1 MDDCGAVYKAGGKT
15 VDQYQFF
22 KSAGANVARIR
33 IWNDPDW
40 TKYSNLADVKRSIRR
55 AKQAGLQVLLD
66 FHYSDDWADGDK
78 QIAPKA
84 WAKLST
90 PDQAKALYAFTH
102 DTLIELNRE
111 GLMPDLVQVGNETNG
126 EIVSSLAKAKEPIH
140 WDRNALLFNAGI
152 KAVRDAGARPGPS
165 RPGHAA
171 HRPARERRAVVRGGD
186 QGRVT
191 DYDIIGLSYYSKW
204 SKRSMAQ
211 LGQTINRLRNTYAA
225 DVLVVETAYPF
236 TTDNADSSPNLL
248 GEDSLI
254 AGYPA
259 TPDGQKKYLVDLT
272 QLVLTS
278 GGTGVFYWE
287 PAWVS
292 TKTCGTRWGK
302 GSNWE
307 NAAVFDYKGHALDS
321 AEGWLKHAYVL
332 PVEVTFKA
340 KATTGPPSST
350 ATSWAA
356 SGPADDPEGD
366 AFVYRT
372 RLAPGTSVTVATATT
387 AAAVADAPAVTS
399 TVGQRA
405 SVVNDNGLSGTYRT
419 TATTPR
425 ARGSAAGTGVPS
437 ITWMASMSPTTSPP
451 SPRRAPGDRLPGR
464 ASRRSPGWPR
474 CRRRTPSRPCSPALP
489 GRSSAR
495 PGTARRAR
503 RRSRSRA
510 AAGGG
515 SAAASAAWSS
525 GRLKS

>member
-1 MDDCGAVYKAGGKT
+1 MRGKRRFTLALAASLISLSAAQAAKPPIYLGVDISYANEMDDCGAVYKSGGQT
-15 VDQYQFF
+15 VDQYRFF

-55 AKQAGLQVLLD
+55 AKQAGMQVLLD

-78 QIAPKA
+78 QLAPKV

-102 DTLIELNRE
+102 DTLTELNRE
-111 GLMPDLVQVGNETNG
+111 GLMPELVQVGNETNG
-126 EIVSSLAKAKEPIH
+126 EIVSSLAKAKEPIN

-152 KAVRDAGARPGPS
+152 KAVRDVSRETGTKPRLMLHIAQPENAEPWFAAATKAG
-165 RPGHAA
+165 
-171 HRPARERRAVVRGGD
+171 
-186 QGRVT
+186 VT

-204 SKRSMAQ
+204 SKRSMAE
-211 LGQTINRLRNTYAA
+211 LGQTINRLRNTYVA

-236 TTDNADSSPNLL
+236 TTENADSSPNLL

-259 TPDGQKKYLVDLT
+259 TPAGQKKYLVDLT
-272 QLVLTS
+272 QLVLNN

-307 NAAVFDYKGHALDS
+307 NAAVFDYKGNALDS

-332 PVEVTFKA
+332 PVEVTFKSNISGETA
-340 KATTGPPSST
+340 FIDGDFLGGVGPRPM
-350 ATSWAA
+350 AR
-356 SGPADDPEGD
+356 EGD

-372 RLAPGTSVTVATATT
+372 RLAPGTSVTVAAAST
-387 AAAVADAPAVTS
+387 AAAVADAAAVTA

-405 SVVNDNGLSGTYRT
+405 SVVKVGE
-419 TATTPR
+419 
-425 ARGSAAGTGVPS
+425 
-437 ITWMASMSPTTSPP
+437 
-451 SPRRAPGDRLPGR
+451 
-464 ASRRSPGWPR
+464 
-474 CRRRTPSRPCSPALP
+474 
-489 GRSSAR
+489 
-495 PGTARRAR
+495 
-503 RRSRSRA
+503 
-510 AAGGG
+510 
-515 SAAASAAWSS
+515 
-525 GRLKS
+525 

>member
-1 MDDCGAVYKAGGKT
+1 MRGNRFIIAGMAASLISLSAAQAAEPPIYLGVDISYANEMDDCGAVYKSGGQT
-15 VDQYQFF
+15 VDQFKFF

-55 AKQAGLQVLLD
+55 AKQAGMQVLLD

-78 QIAPKA
+78 QLAPKA

-102 DTLIELNRE
+102 DTLTELNRE
-111 GLMPDLVQVGNETNG
+111 GLTPELVQVGNETNG
-126 EIVSSLAKAKEPIH
+126 EIVSSLAKAKEPIN

-152 KAVRDAGARPGPS
+152 KAVRDFSRETGTKPRLMLHIAQPENAEPWFAAATKAG
-165 RPGHAA
+165 
-171 HRPARERRAVVRGGD
+171 
-186 QGRVT
+186 VT
-191 DYDIIGLSYYSKW
+191 NYDIIGLSYYSKW

-236 TTDNADSSPNLL
+236 TTENADSSPNLL

-259 TPDGQKKYLVDLT
+259 TPAGQKQYLVDLT
-272 QLVLTS
+272 QLVLNN

-307 NAAVFDYKGHALDS
+307 NAAVFDYKGNALDS
-321 AEGWLKHAYVL
+321 AEGWLKHSYVL
-332 PVEVTFKA
+332 PVEVTFKTKVSGDTA
-340 KATTGPPSST
+340 FIDGDFLGGVGPRPMVR
-350 ATSWAA
+350 
-356 SGPADDPEGD
+356 EGD

-372 RLAPGTSVTVATATT
+372 RLMSGTSVTVASAAT
-387 AAAVADAPAVTS
+387 AAAVADAPAVTA
-399 TVGQRA
+399 TVGQRP
-405 SVVNDNGLSGTYRT
+405 SVVKLGE
-419 TATTPR
+419 
-425 ARGSAAGTGVPS
+425 
-437 ITWMASMSPTTSPP
+437 
-451 SPRRAPGDRLPGR
+451 
-464 ASRRSPGWPR
+464 
-474 CRRRTPSRPCSPALP
+474 
-489 GRSSAR
+489 
-495 PGTARRAR
+495 
-503 RRSRSRA
+503 
-510 AAGGG
+510 
-515 SAAASAAWSS
+515 
-525 GRLKS
+525 

>member
-1 MDDCGAVYKAGGKT
+1 MRSNRLILAAMAASLLSLSVSQAAEPPIYLGVDISYANEMDDCGAVYKTGGKT

-22 KSAGANVARIR
+22 KSASANTARIR

-55 AKQAGLQVLLD
+55 AKAAGLQVLLD

-78 QIAPKA
+78 QVAPKA

-102 DTLIELNRE
+102 DTLAELHRE

-152 KAVRDAGARPGPS
+152 KAVRDAGRETGTKPRIMLHIAQPENAEPWFE
-165 RPGHAA
+165 AA
-171 HRPARERRAVVRGGD
+171 TKAG
-186 QGRVT
+186 VT

-211 LGQTINRLRNTYAA
+211 LGQTINRLRHAYAA

-236 TTDNADSSPNLL
+236 TTQNADSSPNLL

-259 TPDGQKKYLVDLT
+259 TPDGQKRYLVDLT
-272 QLVLTS
+272 QLVLAS

-287 PAWVS
+287 PTWVS

-307 NAAVFDYKGHALDS
+307 NAAVFDYKGEALDS
-321 AEGWLKHAYVL
+321 AKVWLKHAYVL
-332 PVEVTFKA
+332 PVEVTFKTR
-340 KATTGPPSST
+340 ATTDTAFIDGDFLGGVGPRPMT
-350 ATSWAA
+350 R
-356 SGPADDPEGD
+356 EGD
-366 AFVYRT
+366 VFVYRT
-372 RLAPGTSVTVATATT
+372 RLMPETSVTVATAAT
-387 AAAVADAPAVTS
+387 AAAVAEAPAVT
-399 TVGQRA
+399 
-405 SVVNDNGLSGTYRT
+405 
-419 TATTPR
+419 AT
-425 ARGSAAGTGVPS
+425 
-437 ITWMASMSPTTSPP
+437 I
-451 SPRRAPGDRLPGR
+451 GDR
-464 ASRRSPGWPR
+464 
-474 CRRRTPSRPCSPALP
+474 
-489 GRSSAR
+489 
-495 PGTARRAR
+495 
-503 RRSRSRA
+503 A
-510 AAGGG
+510 ATV
-515 SAAASAAWSS
+515 SL
-525 GRLKS
+525 REQP

>member
-1 MDDCGAVYKAGGKT
+1 MRGNRFIVAGMAASLLSLGIAQAAEPPIYLGVDISYANEMDDCGAVYKSGGQA
-15 VDQYQFF
+15 VDQYRFF

-40 TKYSNLADVKRSIRR
+40 TKYSNLADVKRSIKR
-55 AKQAGLQVLLD
+55 AKQAGMQVLLD

-102 DTLIELNRE
+102 DTLTELNRE
-111 GLMPDLVQVGNETNG
+111 GLMPELVQVGNETNG

-152 KAVRDAGARPGPS
+152 KAVRDVSRETGTKPRLMLHIAQPENAEPWFEAATKAG
-165 RPGHAA
+165 
-171 HRPARERRAVVRGGD
+171 
-186 QGRVT
+186 VT

-204 SKRSMAQ
+204 SKRSMAE

-236 TTDNADSSPNLL
+236 TTENADSSPNLL

-259 TPDGQKKYLVDLT
+259 TPAGQKKYLVDLT
-272 QLVLTS
+272 QLVLDN

-307 NAAVFDYKGHALDS
+307 NAAVFDYKGQALDS

-340 KATTGPPSST
+340 AATGTTAFIDGDFLGGVGPRAMT
-350 ATSWAA
+350 R
-356 SGPADDPEGD
+356 EGD

-372 RLAPGTSVTVATATT
+372 RLAPGTSVTVATAAT
-387 AAAVADAPAVTS
+387 AAAVADAPAVTAV
-399 TVGQRA
+399 VGRRA
-405 SVVNDNGLSGTYRT
+405 SVVKVGE
-419 TATTPR
+419 
-425 ARGSAAGTGVPS
+425 
-437 ITWMASMSPTTSPP
+437 
-451 SPRRAPGDRLPGR
+451 
-464 ASRRSPGWPR
+464 
-474 CRRRTPSRPCSPALP
+474 
-489 GRSSAR
+489 
-495 PGTARRAR
+495 
-503 RRSRSRA
+503 
-510 AAGGG
+510 
-515 SAAASAAWSS
+515 
-525 GRLKS
+525 

>member
-1 MDDCGAVYKAGGKT
+1 MRGTRRFTLALAASLISLTAAQAAQPPIYLGVDISYANEMDDCGAVYKAGGKT
-15 VDQYQFF
+15 VDQYQYF

-40 TKYSNLADVKRSIRR
+40 TKYSNLADVKRSIQR
-55 AKQAGLQVLLD
+55 AKQAGMQVLLD

-78 QIAPKA
+78 QLAPKA

-102 DTLIELNRE
+102 DTLKTLNAE

-126 EIVSSLAKAKEPIH
+126 EIVSTLAKAKEPIR

-152 KAVRDAGARPGPS
+152 KAVRDVSRETGTKPRIMLPIAQPENVEPWFEAATKAGI
-165 RPGHAA
+165 
-171 HRPARERRAVVRGGD
+171 
-186 QGRVT
+186 T
-191 DYDIIGLSYYSKW
+191 DYDIIGISYYSKW

-236 TTDNADSSPNLL
+236 TTENADSSPNLL

-259 TPDGQKKYLVDLT
+259 TPAGQKKYLVDLT
-272 QLVLTS
+272 QLVLAS

-307 NAAVFDYKGHALDS
+307 NAAVFDFKGNALES
-321 AEGWLKHAYVL
+321 AEGWLKHAYVP

-340 KATTGPPSST
+340 KATTDTAFIDGDFLGGVGPRPMT
-350 ATSWAA
+350 R
-356 SGPADDPEGD
+356 EGD

-372 RLAPGTSVTVATATT
+372 RLMPGTSVTVGTAAT
-387 AAAVADAPAVTS
+387 AAAVADAPAVTA
-399 TVGQRA
+399 TVGRRA
-405 SVVNDNGLSGTYRT
+405 SVV
-419 TATTPR
+419 
-425 ARGSAAGTGVPS
+425 
-437 ITWMASMSPTTSPP
+437 
-451 SPRRAPGDRLPGR
+451 RL
-464 ASRRSPGWPR
+464 
-474 CRRRTPSRPCSPALP
+474 
-489 GRSSAR
+489 
-495 PGTARRAR
+495 
-503 RRSRSRA
+503 
-510 AAGGG
+510 GG
-515 SAAASAAWSS
+515 
-525 GRLKS
+525 

>member
-1 MDDCGAVYKAGGKT
+1 MRGKRRFTLVAMASLISLATAQAESTKPPIYLGVDISYANEMDDCGAVYKSGGQA
-15 VDQYQFF
+15 VDQFKFF

-55 AKQAGLQVLLD
+55 AKQAGMQVLLD

-102 DTLIELNRE
+102 DTLTELNRE
-111 GLMPDLVQVGNETNG
+111 GLAPELVQVGNETNG
-126 EIVSSLAKAKEPIH
+126 EIVSSLAKAKEPIN

-152 KAVRDAGARPGPS
+152 KAVRDVSRETGTKPRLMLHIAQPENAEPWFAAATKAG
-165 RPGHAA
+165 
-171 HRPARERRAVVRGGD
+171 
-186 QGRVT
+186 VT

-236 TTDNADSSPNLL
+236 TTQNADSSPNLL

-259 TPDGQKKYLVDLT
+259 TPAGQEKYLVDLT
-272 QLVLTS
+272 QLVLNN

-307 NAAVFDYKGHALDS
+307 NAAVFDYKGAALDS

-332 PVEVTFKA
+332 PVEVTFKSKVSGDTA
-340 KATTGPPSST
+340 FIDGDFLGGVGPRPMT
-350 ATSWAA
+350 R
-356 SGPADDPEGD
+356 EGD

-387 AAAVADAPAVTS
+387 AAAVADASAVTA

-405 SVVNDNGLSGTYRT
+405 SVVKVGE
-419 TATTPR
+419 
-425 ARGSAAGTGVPS
+425 
-437 ITWMASMSPTTSPP
+437 
-451 SPRRAPGDRLPGR
+451 
-464 ASRRSPGWPR
+464 
-474 CRRRTPSRPCSPALP
+474 
-489 GRSSAR
+489 
-495 PGTARRAR
+495 
-503 RRSRSRA
+503 
-510 AAGGG
+510 
-515 SAAASAAWSS
+515 
-525 GRLKS
+525 

>member
-1 MDDCGAVYKAGGKT
+1 MRGKRRFTLALAASLVSLTVTQAAEPPIYLGVDISYANEMDDCGAVYKAGGQT
-15 VDQYQFF
+15 VDQYPFF
-22 KSAGANVARIR
+22 KSAGANTARIR

-40 TKYSNLADVKRSIRR
+40 TKYSNLADVKRSIKR

-66 FHYSDDWADGDK
+66 FHYSDDWADGEK
-78 QIAPKA
+78 QLAPKA

-102 DTLIELNRE
+102 DTLKELNAE

-126 EIVSSLAKAKEPIH
+126 EIVSTLAQAKEPIR

-152 KAVRDAGARPGPS
+152 KAVRDVSRETGTKPRIMLHIAQPENAEPWFEAATKAG
-165 RPGHAA
+165 
-171 HRPARERRAVVRGGD
+171 
-186 QGRVT
+186 VT

-211 LGQTINRLRNTYAA
+211 LGTTINRLRNTYAA

-236 TTDNADSSPNLL
+236 TNDNADSSPNLL

-272 QLVLTS
+272 QLVLAS

-307 NAAVFDYKGHALDS
+307 NAAVFDYKGQDNGS
-321 AEGWLKHAYVL
+321 AEGWLKHSYVL
-332 PVEVTFKA
+332 PVEVTFKT
-340 KATTGPPSST
+340 KAVGTTAFIDGDFLGGVGPRLMT
-350 ATSWAA
+350 R
-356 SGPADDPEGD
+356 DGD

-372 RLAPGTSVTVATATT
+372 RLMPGTAVTVGTAATA
-387 AAAVADAPAVTS
+387 AGVADAPAVTA

-405 SVVNDNGLSGTYRT
+405 SVV
-419 TATTPR
+419 
-425 ARGSAAGTGVPS
+425 
-437 ITWMASMSPTTSPP
+437 
-451 SPRRAPGDRLPGR
+451 RLGE
-464 ASRRSPGWPR
+464 
-474 CRRRTPSRPCSPALP
+474 
-489 GRSSAR
+489 
-495 PGTARRAR
+495 
-503 RRSRSRA
+503 
-510 AAGGG
+510 
-515 SAAASAAWSS
+515 
-525 GRLKS
+525 

>member
-1 MDDCGAVYKAGGKT
+1 MRGKRRFTLALTASLISLSVAQAAEPPIYLGVDISYANEMDDCGAVYKSGGAS
-15 VDQYQFF
+15 VDQFQFF
-22 KSAGANVARIR
+22 KSAGANVARVR

-40 TKYSNLADVKRSIRR
+40 TQYSNLADVKRSIKR
-55 AKQAGLQVLLD
+55 AKQAGMEVLLD

-78 QIAPKA
+78 QLAPKA

-102 DTLIELNRE
+102 DTLVELNRE
-111 GLMPDLVQVGNETNG
+111 GLMPELVQVGNETNG
-126 EIVSSLAKAKEPIH
+126 EIVSSLAKAKEAIR

-152 KAVRDAGARPGPS
+152 KAVRDAGRETGKPPRLMLHIAQPENAEPWFE
-165 RPGHAA
+165 AA
-171 HRPARERRAVVRGGD
+171 TKAG
-186 QGRVT
+186 VT

-211 LGQTINRLRNTYAA
+211 LGQTIDRLRNTYAA

-236 TTDNADSSPNLL
+236 TNDNADSSPNLL

-259 TPDGQKKYLVDLT
+259 TPAGQKKYLVDLT
-272 QLVLTS
+272 QLVLAN

-292 TKTCGTRWGK
+292 TKSCGTRWGK

-307 NAAVFDYKGHALDS
+307 NAAVFDYKGQDNGS

-340 KATTGPPSST
+340 KATGTTAFIDGDFLAGAGPK
-350 ATSWAA
+350 AMIR
-356 SGPADDPEGD
+356 EGD

-372 RLAPGTSVTVATATT
+372 RLMPGTSITVATAAT
-387 AAAVADAPAVTS
+387 AAAVADAPAVTA

-405 SVVNDNGLSGTYRT
+405 GVV
-419 TATTPR
+419 AV
-425 ARGSAAGTGVPS
+425 AQ
-437 ITWMASMSPTTSPP
+437 
-451 SPRRAPGDRLPGR
+451 
-464 ASRRSPGWPR
+464 
-474 CRRRTPSRPCSPALP
+474 
-489 GRSSAR
+489 
-495 PGTARRAR
+495 
-503 RRSRSRA
+503 
-510 AAGGG
+510 
-515 SAAASAAWSS
+515 
-525 GRLKS
+525 

>member
-1 MDDCGAVYKAGGKT
+1 MRGSRFTLAAMAASLLSLSAVPSGVAQAAEPPIYLGVDISYANEMDDCGAVYTSGGQR
-15 VDQYQFF
+15 VDQFRFF

-55 AKQAGLQVLLD
+55 AKDAGMQVLLD

-102 DTLIELNRE
+102 DTLVALNRE
-111 GLMPDLVQVGNETNG
+111 GLTPELVQVGNETNG

-152 KAVRDAGARPGPS
+152 KAVRDAGRETGTKPRVMLHIAQPENVEPWF
-165 RPGHAA
+165 AA
-171 HRPARERRAVVRGGD
+171 ATKAG
-186 QGRVT
+186 VT
-191 DYDIIGLSYYSKW
+191 DYDIIGVSYYSKW
-204 SKRSMAQ
+204 SKRSIAE
-211 LGQTINRLRNTYAA
+211 LGATINRLRHAYAA

-248 GEDSLI
+248 GADSLI

-259 TPDGQKKYLVDLT
+259 TPAGQESYLVDLT
-272 QLVLTS
+272 QLVLAS

-287 PAWVS
+287 PSWLS

-307 NAAVFDYKGHALDS
+307 NAAVFDFKGQALHS

-340 KATTGPPSST
+340 KVSGEAAFIDGDFLGGVGPRPMVR
-350 ATSWAA
+350 
-356 SGPADDPEGD
+356 EGD

-372 RLAPGTSVTVATATT
+372 RLMPGTSVTVATAAT
-387 AAAVADAPAVTS
+387 AAGVADAPAVTA
-399 TVGQRA
+399 TVGRRA
-405 SVVNDNGLSGTYRT
+405 SVVR
-419 TATTPR
+419 
-425 ARGSAAGTGVPS
+425 VEE
-437 ITWMASMSPTTSPP
+437 
-451 SPRRAPGDRLPGR
+451 
-464 ASRRSPGWPR
+464 
-474 CRRRTPSRPCSPALP
+474 
-489 GRSSAR
+489 
-495 PGTARRAR
+495 
-503 RRSRSRA
+503 
-510 AAGGG
+510 
-515 SAAASAAWSS
+515 
-525 GRLKS
+525 

>member
-1 MDDCGAVYKAGGKT
+1 MRGNRFIIAGTAASLLSLSVAQAAEPPIYLGVDISYANEMDDCGAVYKSGGAS
-15 VDQYQFF
+15 VDQFRFF

-40 TKYSNLADVKRSIRR
+40 TKYSNLADVKRSIKR
-55 AKQAGLQVLLD
+55 AKSAGMQVLLD

-90 PDQAKALYAFTH
+90 QDQAKALYAFTH
-102 DTLIELNRE
+102 DTLVELDRE
-111 GLMPDLVQVGNETNG
+111 GLMPELVQVGNETNG

-140 WDRNALLFNAGI
+140 WNRNALLFNAGI
-152 KAVRDAGARPGPS
+152 KAVRDAGKETGKPPRVMLHIAQPENAEPWF
-165 RPGHAA
+165 AA
-171 HRPARERRAVVRGGD
+171 ATKAG
-186 QGRVT
+186 VT

-211 LGQTINRLRNTYAA
+211 LGQTIDRLRHTYAA

-236 TTDNADSSPNLL
+236 TTENADTSPNLL

-259 TPDGQKKYLVDLT
+259 TPAGQQKYLVDLT
-272 QLVLTS
+272 QLVLSS

-292 TKTCGTRWGK
+292 TKSCGTRWGK

-307 NAAVFDYKGHALDS
+307 NAAVFDYKGQDNGS
-321 AEGWLKHAYVL
+321 AEAWLKHAYVL
-332 PVEVTFKA
+332 PVEVTFKT
-340 KATTGPPSST
+340 KATSEAAFIDGDFLAGVGPRPMT
-350 ATSWAA
+350 R
-356 SGPADDPEGD
+356 EGD

-387 AAAVADAPAVTS
+387 AAGVADASAVTA

-405 SVVNDNGLSGTYRT
+405 SVVRVGE
-419 TATTPR
+419 
-425 ARGSAAGTGVPS
+425 
-437 ITWMASMSPTTSPP
+437 
-451 SPRRAPGDRLPGR
+451 
-464 ASRRSPGWPR
+464 
-474 CRRRTPSRPCSPALP
+474 
-489 GRSSAR
+489 
-495 PGTARRAR
+495 
-503 RRSRSRA
+503 
-510 AAGGG
+510 
-515 SAAASAAWSS
+515 
-525 GRLKS
+525 

>member
-1 MDDCGAVYKAGGKT
+1 MRGNRFIIAGMAASLLSLSVAQAAEPPIYLGVDISYANEMDDCGAVYKSGGQQ
-15 VDQYQFF
+15 VDQFRFF

-40 TKYSNLADVKRSIRR
+40 TKYSNLADVKRSIKR
-55 AKQAGLQVLLD
+55 AKQAGMQVLLD

-102 DTLIELNRE
+102 DTLTALNRE

-152 KAVRDAGARPGPS
+152 KAVRDAGRETGTRPRVMLHIAQPENAE
-165 RPGHAA
+165 PWFAA
-171 HRPARERRAVVRGGD
+171 ATKAG
-186 QGRVT
+186 VT

-225 DVLVVETAYPF
+225 EVLVVETAYPF

-259 TPDGQKKYLVDLT
+259 TPDGQKRYLVDLT
-272 QLVLTS
+272 QLVLAS
-278 GGTGVFYWE
+278 GGAGVFYWE

-292 TKTCGTRWGK
+292 TRTCGTRWGK

-307 NAAVFDYKGHALDS
+307 NAAVFDFKGETLGS
-321 AEGWLKHAYVL
+321 AEAWLKHPYVL

-340 KATTGPPSST
+340 QATTATAFIDGDFLGGVGPRPMT
-350 ATSWAA
+350 R
-356 SGPADDPEGD
+356 EGD

-372 RLAPGTSVTVATATT
+372 RLMPGTSVTVATAAT
-387 AAAVADAPAVTS
+387 AAAVADAPAVTATIGARAA
-399 TVGQRA
+399 TVP
-405 SVVNDNGLSGTYRT
+405 LSGQ
-419 TATTPR
+419 P
-425 ARGSAAGTGVPS
+425 
-437 ITWMASMSPTTSPP
+437 
-451 SPRRAPGDRLPGR
+451 
-464 ASRRSPGWPR
+464 
-474 CRRRTPSRPCSPALP
+474 
-489 GRSSAR
+489 
-495 PGTARRAR
+495 
-503 RRSRSRA
+503 
-510 AAGGG
+510 
-515 SAAASAAWSS
+515 
-525 GRLKS
+525 

>member
-1 MDDCGAVYKAGGKT
+1 MRGKRRFIVAGMVAGLIGLDAARAAEPPIYLGVDISYANEMDDCGAVYKSGGKT

-22 KSAGANVARIR
+22 KSAGANTARIR

-55 AKQAGLQVLLD
+55 AKAAGLQVLLD

-78 QIAPKA
+78 QVAPKA

-102 DTLIELNRE
+102 DTLAELHRE

-152 KAVRDAGARPGPS
+152 KAVRDAGRETGTRPRIMLHIAQPENAE
-165 RPGHAA
+165 PWFEAA
-171 HRPARERRAVVRGGD
+171 TKAG
-186 QGRVT
+186 VT

-211 LGQTINRLRNTYAA
+211 LGQTINRLRHTYAA

-236 TTDNADSSPNLL
+236 TAQNADASPNLL

-259 TPDGQKKYLVDLT
+259 TPDGQKRYLVDLT
-272 QLVLTS
+272 QLVLSS

-307 NAAVFDYKGHALDS
+307 NAAVFDYKGEALES

-340 KATTGPPSST
+340 RATAGTAFIDGDVLGGVGPRPMVR
-350 ATSWAA
+350 
-356 SGPADDPEGD
+356 EGD

-372 RLAPGTSVTVATATT
+372 RLAPGTAVTVATAAT
-387 AAAVADAPAVTS
+387 AAGVADAPAVTA

-405 SVVNDNGLSGTYRT
+405 SVVK
-419 TATTPR
+419 
-425 ARGSAAGTGVPS
+425 V
-437 ITWMASMSPTTSPP
+437 
-451 SPRRAPGDRLPGR
+451 GD
-464 ASRRSPGWPR
+464 
-474 CRRRTPSRPCSPALP
+474 
-489 GRSSAR
+489 
-495 PGTARRAR
+495 
-503 RRSRSRA
+503 
-510 AAGGG
+510 
-515 SAAASAAWSS
+515 
-525 GRLKS
+525 

>member
-1 MDDCGAVYKAGGKT
+1 MRANRLIVAGMAASLLSLTMAQAAQPPIYLGVDISYANEMDDCGAVYKAGGQT
-15 VDQYQFF
+15 VDQFKFF

-40 TKYSNLADVKRSIRR
+40 TKYSNLTDVKRSIKR
-55 AKQAGLQVLLD
+55 AKDAGLQVLLD

-102 DTLIELNRE
+102 DTLVELNRE

-152 KAVRDAGARPGPS
+152 KAVRDAGKETGKPPRVMLHIAQPENAEPWFE
-165 RPGHAA
+165 AA
-171 HRPARERRAVVRGGD
+171 AKAG
-186 QGRVT
+186 VT

-204 SKRSMAQ
+204 SKRSMAE
-211 LGQTINRLRNTYAA
+211 LGTTINHLRQTYAA

-236 TTDNADSSPNLL
+236 TTENADTSPNLL

-259 TPDGQKKYLVDLT
+259 TPAGQQKYLVDLT
-272 QLVLTS
+272 QLVLAS

-292 TKTCGTRWGK
+292 TKSCGTRWGK

-307 NAAVFDYKGHALDS
+307 NAAVFDFKGQSVGSAEAWLGHA
-321 AEGWLKHAYVL
+321 YTL
-332 PVEVTFKA
+332 PVEITFKMKAVGDTAFINGDFLRGVGA
-340 KATTGPPSST
+340 KPMTR
-350 ATSWAA
+350 
-356 SGPADDPEGD
+356 EGD
-366 AFVYRT
+366 SFVYRT
-372 RLAPGTSVTVATATT
+372 RLMPGSEVTVATATT
-387 AAAVADAPAVTS
+387 AAATVDAPAVTA

-405 SVVNDNGLSGTYRT
+405 SV
-419 TATTPR
+419 
-425 ARGSAAGTGVPS
+425 
-437 ITWMASMSPTTSPP
+437 M
-451 SPRRAPGDRLPGR
+451 RLGE
-464 ASRRSPGWPR
+464 
-474 CRRRTPSRPCSPALP
+474 
-489 GRSSAR
+489 
-495 PGTARRAR
+495 
-503 RRSRSRA
+503 
-510 AAGGG
+510 
-515 SAAASAAWSS
+515 
-525 GRLKS
+525 